1 MIFCRP
7 CDQAWELVGGEGA
20 ADSDR
25 LRQHVLQA
33 CVALPAERTRR
44 CVSALRCAKMARSW
58 VGRRGTSLDAR
69 GSLHV
74 IVPGRGTLSAFTR
87 LSPGFDAGIPA
98 DKSCWTAYSNGKQS
112 SKRGKSFNALQL
124 GYEKLLEIECAPERA
139 TRDLPGLGKVKRIR
153 IQW

>member
-1 MIFCRP
+1 MTDCDSMCCRRVWPCRP
-7 CDQAWELVGGEGA
+7 SGRGAAYLLCDAQRWRAHGLEGA
-20 ADSDR
+20 AHPSM
-25 LRQHVLQA
+25 
-33 CVALPAERTRR
+33 PG
-44 CVSALRCAKMARSW
+44 ARFI
-58 VGRRGTSLDAR
+58 
-69 GSLHV
+69 V